1 MMKKTLLGLFVGIV
15 GLTSTNFINHA
26 EAQVS
31 SSDCLLPSSSISIVT
46 CASPTGDS
54 ANTTSISGKK
64 YNPGHYVTIANYNS
78 KLLDDTAA
86 SSTDGPAFMQ
96 TMKNSGVKGI
106 MVRYYWKDLEST
118 KDNYTQ
124 LSRVKKHLDLAH
136 SYGLKFIILI
146 EDREYDGRPS
156 PLPAYLMANDDYYYR
171 NVTGSY
177 NATLWNN
184 FVHERLKA
192 LVRELGTKFDSHPAL
207 EGVGFQETATNM
219 GSNTVTTPAYDPVLF
234 KEKIISLLNTAS
246 AALPKS
252 NVFWYMNYMAP
263 GYSDGKFLNNI
274 ITQEFLGEIGDL
286 MASKEN
292 VIIGGPDIKPEDESL
307 VKRAMPLYP
316 RFHENGSKLFG
327 SFQNDSYREIH
338 ATATRSMYQT
348 LYWTP
353 LEMYVYG
360 RDNFHVQYM
369 FWNYKTWLTPGMP
382 AGEYR
387 WEDAIP
393 VIKANPVFNPTTP
406 QRFQVGQRVQ
416 TNTNG
421 VNIRSTSTLAILGT
435 QAISKP
441 GTILLDSYRHNINNI
456 PMVNNQWWK
465 VNFDTGV
472 DGLVN
477 DAFLSPIGGGSALPD
492 VTVTSLTYNET
503 THTFTAVVKNQ
514 GTVATPANT
523 VIGVGYSVNGLQK
536 TWGKSDTPLAAGAS
550 VTIGTNLTGTGAG
563 PYTIPNGT
571 HTIKAWVDDVNRFAE
586 TNENNNQLTKQ
597 ITIGDTGNNVP
608 PTISGTPATTIVKNT
623 VYNFIPTATDAN
635 GNTLIFAIQNKPAWA
650 TFNTNT
656 GRLTGT
662 PTATGTFNNIR
673 ISVTDGLSAPVFLP
687 AFNITVT
694 NSLPPIAGQKYNPG
708 HYVTLSHNDSFK
720 LDDNPNKNDD
730 GPVFVQKLKDDGVK
744 GLVVRYPW
752 KEFEPTQGNYNYVRV
767 KKHLDLVQSK
777 GLKMVVFVDDKSFS
791 GAATV
796 PDYIKNNSNYV
807 FANKT
812 GGVSATRWNP
822 FVKSRFIALWT
833 NMGAELDNH
842 PALEGVVY
850 SETSSSVPPGTVT
863 VPVYDPVVNKQVI
876 IDTLTAQSNAFP
888 KSNVFWMV
896 NFFPNGYHN
905 GQFLGNAIVDTY
917 IGDIADIVLPLGV
930 IMGGPDIL
938 PEDKA
943 LVNRMYPYYDEFKA
957 KGMKLFCSAQND
969 SFRHMHNEN
978 TTLPFYTPQQI
989 FNYGKN
995 ELHVNYIW
1003 WNYKTWIDPG
1013 AINKAGVPIP
1023 PGEYKWSDAVPIIK
1037 ANPVINAN

>member
-1 MMKKTLLGLFVGIV
+1 MMKKTFLGLFAVII
-15 GLTSTNFINHA
+15 GLTGAFSA
-26 EAQVS
+26 QAQVS
-31 SSDCLLPSSSISIVT
+31 NSNCLLPASNTNIVT
-46 CASPTGDS
+46 CVQNTSEPLSDVVVTSLTYNKTTHTFTAVVKNQGTVATP
-54 ANTTSISGKK
+54 ANTVIGVGYYVDGTKQTWGSV
-64 YNPGHYVTIANYNS
+64 PGPLAPGASVTVNTD
-78 KLLDDTAA
+78 LDDA
-86 SSTDGPAFMQ
+86 
-96 TMKNSGVKGI
+96 NSGP
-106 MVRYYWKDLEST
+106 
-118 KDNYTQ
+118 YTIPN
-124 LSRVKKHLDLAH
+124 
-136 SYGLKFIILI
+136 GLHAIK
-146 EDREYDGRPS
+146 
-156 PLPAYLMANDDYYYR
+156 AWVDDVNR
-171 NVTGSY
+171 FAETNENNNQFTSLVNIGGS
-177 NATLWNN
+177 
-184 FVHERLKA
+184 
-192 LVRELGTKFDSHPAL
+192 G
-207 EGVGFQETATNM
+207 
-219 GSNTVTTPAYDPVLF
+219 TPA
-234 KEKIISLLNTAS
+234 
-246 AALPKS
+246 
-252 NVFWYMNYMAP
+252 
-263 GYSDGKFLNNI
+263 
-274 ITQEFLGEIGDL
+274 
-286 MASKEN
+286 
-292 VIIGGPDIKPEDESL
+292 
-307 VKRAMPLYP
+307 
-316 RFHENGSKLFG
+316 
-327 SFQNDSYREIH
+327 
-338 ATATRSMYQT
+338 
-348 LYWTP
+348 
-353 LEMYVYG
+353 
-360 RDNFHVQYM
+360 
-369 FWNYKTWLTPGMP
+369 
-382 AGEYR
+382 
-387 WEDAIP
+387 
-393 VIKANPVFNPTTP
+393 
-406 QRFQVGQRVQ
+406 
-416 TNTNG
+416 
-421 VNIRSTSTLAILGT
+421 
-435 QAISKP
+435 
-441 GTILLDSYRHNINNI
+441 
-456 PMVNNQWWK
+456 
-465 VNFDTGV
+465 
-472 DGLVN
+472 
-477 DAFLSPIGGGSALPD
+477 PD

-536 TWGKSDTPLAAGAS
+536 TWGKSDAPLAAGAS

-597 ITIGDTGNNVP
+597 ITIGGAGANVP

-656 GRLTGT
+656 GKLTGT

-687 AFNITVT
+687 AFTITVT